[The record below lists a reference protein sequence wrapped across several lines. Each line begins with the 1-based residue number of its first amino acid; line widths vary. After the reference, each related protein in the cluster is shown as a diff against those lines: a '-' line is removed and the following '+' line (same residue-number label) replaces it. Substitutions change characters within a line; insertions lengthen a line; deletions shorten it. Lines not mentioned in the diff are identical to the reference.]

1 MPNINNQASKHEYEF
16 NYNYLSTSELFEKFS
31 AFAKQKYYFVY
42 IEEWF
47 WMWGIM
53 KFSPLLKCQFI

>member
-42 IEEWF
+42 IEEW
-47 WMWGIM
+47 
-53 KFSPLLKCQFI
+53 L